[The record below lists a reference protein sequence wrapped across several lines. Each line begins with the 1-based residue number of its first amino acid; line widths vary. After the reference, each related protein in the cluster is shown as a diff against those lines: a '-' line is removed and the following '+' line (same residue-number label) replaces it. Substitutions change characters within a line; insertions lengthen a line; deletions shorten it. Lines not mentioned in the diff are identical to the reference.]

1 MGKIKERVTILAVGD
16 NADYDSYKKLNRE
29 KKFILKSGFDYHT
42 MNYKKLLKS
51 GIPKIET
58 KKIIIFLFFPF
69 YYWNDYIEHKNY
81 AGIYGNR
88 SFYEKF
94 MDFWNSV
101 NNMIRNSLI
110 DKEAFFVM
118 HPSLCGLYRDKM
130 LVARK
135 FKKTGISSPKIYS
148 ISRIKEMKRL
158 LNKGESFFVKPQFG
172 SMGKGI
178 TFLNWSN
185 WQTNFTFKNNRII
198 SRRSD
203 KGWKFREIT
212 GNTKFLSQLI
222 KGDVVIE
229 KAIDSILVK
238 KNKIDM
244 RIYVFFNKVIYVY
257 PRRNKV
263 DKLTTNISQ
272 GAKGDPSVLNK
283 LPKHLVEKAKKLAE
297 KVSKSLNLNLVGMDI
312 MIDRNL
318 NDVYVIDV
326 NLFPGF
332 PKIRTF
338 NLSQYMVKEL
348 KGIKNR
354 GKLKFEKI

>member
-1 MGKIKERVTILAVGD
+1 MKERITILAVGD
-16 NADYDSYKKLNRE
+16 NADYDSYKKLHRE
-29 KKFILKSGFDYHT
+29 KKFILKSGFDYHST
-42 MNYKKLLKS
+42 NYKKLLKS
-51 GIPKIET
+51 GVPKIQT
-58 KKIIIFLFFPF
+58 RKIIIFLFFPF
-69 YYWNDYIEHKNY
+69 YYWNDFIEHKNY
-81 AGIYGNR
+81 AGIYGSR
-88 SFYEKF
+88 SFYDKF
-94 MDFWNSV
+94 MDFWNNV
-101 NNMIRNSLI
+101 NNMIRNSLT

-118 HPSLCGLYRDKM
+118 HPSLCGLYRDKL
-130 LVARK
+130 LVAQK
-135 FKKTGISSPKIYS
+135 FKKKGIPSPRIYN
-148 ISRIKEMKRL
+148 ISRIKELQRL
-158 LNKGESFFVKPQFG
+158 LDKGESFFVKPQFG

-185 WQTNFTFKNNRII
+185 WQTNFNFKNDRIV

-203 KGWKFREIT
+203 KGWKFREVT

-229 KAIDSILVK
+229 KAIDSVLIK

-244 RIYVFFNKVIYVY
+244 RVYVFFNKVIYIY
-257 PRRNKV
+257 PRRNKA
-263 DKLTTNISQ
+263 DRLTTNISQ
-272 GAKGDPSVLNK
+272 GAKGDPSVLDK
-283 LPKHLVEKAKKLAE
+283 LPKNLVEKAKKLAR

-332 PKIRTF
+332 PKIKTF

-348 KGIKNR
+348 KGIKNK